1 VDTRPAAAVA
11 NSYYNLWNPP
21 AEKIAAPPPEKEPPH
36 SSGESIRS
44 KWALPVAAALLL
56 VAGNAIVIGWSWRP
70 HFPKPAPVPIAAPV
84 EQPTPHIADEVTVK
98 TGRINVSTDPPGA
111 QVLLDGAR
119 TGKTPL
125 MLSKLKPGRHT
136 LVLQGGTGTIT
147 RTVTV
152 KAGETAQVSE
162 GIFSGWLA
170 VFAGIPVNIY
180 VGGQL
185 RGTTEDGQLMLS
197 AGAHAVELVN
207 ERLNY
212 RETKNF
218 TIEPGQVVTYS
229 ITLPTSVLR
238 INGPEGTEVS
248 IDGAIAGRTPL
259 GDLQVPIGTHE
270 VVGKSPEM
278 GQRRESIEVK
288 RGEPAEVTFK

>member
-1 VDTRPAAAVA
+1 
-11 NSYYNLWNPP
+11 
-21 AEKIAAPPPEKEPPH
+21 
-36 SSGESIRS
+36 
-44 KWALPVAAALLL
+44 
-56 VAGNAIVIGWSWRP
+56 
-70 HFPKPAPVPIAAPV
+70 
-84 EQPTPHIADEVTVK
+84 
-98 TGRINVSTDPPGA
+98 VSTDPPGA

-119 TGKTPL
+119 AGKTPVT
-125 MLSKLKPGRHT
+125 LSKLKPGRHT
-136 LVLQGGTGTIT
+136 LVLQGSAGTIT
-147 RTVTV
+147 KTVAV
-152 KAGETAQVSE
+152 KAGETVLVSE

-170 VFAGIPVNIY
+170 VFSGIPLNIY

-229 ITLPTSVLR
+229 IALPTSVIR

-248 IDGAIAGRTPL
+248 IDGATAGRTPL
-259 GDLQVPIGTHE
+259 GDLPVTIGTHE
-270 VVGKSPEM
+270 VVGTSPAM

-288 RGEPAEVTFK
+288 LGEPAEVTFK